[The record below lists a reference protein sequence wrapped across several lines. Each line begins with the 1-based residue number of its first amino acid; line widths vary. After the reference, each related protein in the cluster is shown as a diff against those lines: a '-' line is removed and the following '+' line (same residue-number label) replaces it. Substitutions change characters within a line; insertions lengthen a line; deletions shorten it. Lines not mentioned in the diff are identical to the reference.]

1 MNYFSSKNP
10 FRASITIGFLVALS
24 QCTCAQS
31 LEEEIRDLPSDDW
44 VTLYWQLIDKTDQAH
59 RGLRT
64 IDSLDNDNFKR
75 TILMI
80 RYHGYPEG
88 NNTPNRVFTHQRSAY
103 VCEHYFPVFLD
114 AFLNAKADTFWF
126 MHNVLGL
133 QRGRFARGFVEP
145 DVSNY
150 KTVLARMSRWVPKE
164 VSYDLTPFDSLF
176 TTYMRDVK
184 RITGGEPVK
193 QWRTKDNDRITWYR
207 VDGMLYTYKFWRDGS
222 YSTPQA
228 IFLDPSDERYRYREE
243 VPGTWLEIAADG
255 SLVVFSDSHEQY
267 RAAPDPTFKPR

>member
-1 MNYFSSKNP
+1 MNLL
-10 FRASITIGFLVALS
+10 RTILTIGLFAAVTLH
-24 QCTCAQS
+24 TCAQS
-31 LEEEIRDLPSDDW
+31 LEEEIRDLPSEDW

-64 IDSLDNDNFKR
+64 IDSLDNDNFKK
-75 TILMI
+75 TILLI

-103 VCEHYFPVFLD
+103 VCEHYFPIFLD
-114 AFLNAKADTFWF
+114 AFLNAKADTGWF

-133 QRGRFARGFVEP
+133 HRGHFARDLMQP

-150 KTVLARMSRWVPKE
+150 KTVLARMTRWVPKD
-164 VSYDLTPFDSLF
+164 VSYDITPFDSLF
-176 TTYMRDVK
+176 TTYMRDVS
-184 RITGGEPVK
+184 RITSGEPIK

-207 VDGMLYTYKFWRDGS
+207 VDGTLYTYKFWRDGS

-228 IFLDPSDERYRYREE
+228 IFLDPSDDRYRYREE
-243 VPGTWLEIAADG
+243 VPGTWLEIADDG
-255 SLVVFSDSHEQY
+255 SLLVFSKGIEKS
-267 RAAPDPTFKPR
+267 RMPPDVGFKPR